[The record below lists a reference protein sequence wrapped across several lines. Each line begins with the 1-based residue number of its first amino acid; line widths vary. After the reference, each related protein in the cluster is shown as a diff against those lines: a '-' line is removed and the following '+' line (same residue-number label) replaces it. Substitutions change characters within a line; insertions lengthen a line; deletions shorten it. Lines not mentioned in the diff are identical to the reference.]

1 MKSLSIAFRAI
12 TVLYY
17 SKSHCLFALLTINS
31 LPKERSKRVGRIE
44 GKEETKSHPAININ
58 NHKTP

>member
-1 MKSLSIAFRAI
+1 MKSLSITFRAI